1 MRLMM
6 LYKLGIIGMSVM
18 AWIGQAF
25 QSMNGQ
31 KRPGSWNAQPRR
43 TTVDR
48 TSFGVG
54 GENSGLGG
62 GSGGGSSS
70 FGKMNNDNNDGDDKE
85 RDVKI
90 VTSSSEEGK
99 RWKRLGNWA
108 GTFWEDQF
116 WGTLAKF
123 GAVFALYN
131 LIKDDFTK
139 ALTSE
144 IQSVN
149 DKIDNK
155 IDLVSSKIDNK
166 TLIYFLL
173 NVIVTLAA
181 SGGVVRAVKK

>member
-108 GTFWEDQF
+108 GTFWEDKV
-116 WGTLAKF
+116 WGTLAKL
-123 GAVFALYN
+123 GAVYGFYN
-131 LIKDDFTK
+131 LIKDNFTK
-139 ALTSE
+139 DLKDELS
-144 IQSVN
+144 N
-149 DKIDNK
+149 KIDNK
-155 IDLVSSKIDNK
+155 IDLVRKDIDLVRRD
-166 TLIYFLL
+166 LIIVLLL
-173 NVIVTLAA
+173 NSFVTVLVGKVNA
-181 SGGVVRAVKK
+181 K

>member
-1 MRLMM
+1 
-6 LYKLGIIGMSVM
+6 
-18 AWIGQAF
+18 
-25 QSMNGQ
+25 
-31 KRPGSWNAQPRR
+31 
-43 TTVDR
+43 
-48 TSFGVG
+48 
-54 GENSGLGG
+54 
-62 GSGGGSSS
+62 
-70 FGKMNNDNNDGDDKE
+70 MNNDNNDGDDKK

-108 GTFWEDQF
+108 GTFWEDKF

-155 IDLVSSKIDNK
+155 IDLVRRD
-166 TLIYFLL
+166 LIIVLLL
-173 NVIVTLAA
+173 NSFVTVLVGKVNA
-181 SGGVVRAVKK
+181 K

>member
-1 MRLMM
+1 
-6 LYKLGIIGMSVM
+6 
-18 AWIGQAF
+18 
-25 QSMNGQ
+25 
-31 KRPGSWNAQPRR
+31 
-43 TTVDR
+43 
-48 TSFGVG
+48 
-54 GENSGLGG
+54 
-62 GSGGGSSS
+62 
-70 FGKMNNDNNDGDDKE
+70 MNNDNNDGDDKK

-108 GTFWEDQF
+108 GTFWEDKV
-116 WGTLAKF
+116 WGTLAKL
-123 GAVFALYN
+123 GAVYGFYN
-131 LIKDDFTK
+131 LIKDNFTK
-139 ALTSE
+139 DLKDELSNKIDNKIDLVRKDIDLVRRDLIIVLLFNSFVTVLVGKVNAKQL
-144 IQSVN
+144 N

>member
-18 AWIGQAF
+18 IWIGQAF

-139 ALTSE
+139 DLKDELKNTVKTETLTSE
-144 IQSVN
+144 IQLLRR
-149 DKIDNK
+149 
-155 IDLVSSKIDNK
+155 DLFIV
-166 TLIYFLL
+166 FLL
-173 NVIVTLAA
+173 NSFVTLAA